1 MSAFEQ
7 PAAPAGKLRL
17 VEIPA
22 EEMWTDFLEQV
33 NDLMI
38 EEKKARQVGDHQKLA
53 EICTRIVQLAYDQKE
68 LVRMREFFLQLCKR
82 RGQAKKP
89 VVDMVL
95 LVQKTLFE

>member
-38 EEKKARQVGDHQKLA
+38 EEK
-53 EICTRIVQLAYDQKE
+53 
-68 LVRMREFFLQLCKR
+68 
-82 RGQAKKP
+82 
-89 VVDMVL
+89 
-95 LVQKTLFE
+95 